1 VFAASL
7 AAAAPVAYKVCMTTD
22 FIRPDKRRPDQLR
35 RVRIR
40 KNYVRSALGSALC
53 EFGRTRVICVASV
66 EDEVPRWMKAQ
77 KVSGGWITGEYAML
91 PYAGGDRKQREST
104 RGKLDGR
111 TVEIQRLVGR
121 AMRAVIDLEKLGPRT
136 VWIDCDVLEADGGT
150 RTAAITGAF
159 VALCLALRKLQKE
172 ELITEWP
179 IKRQIAAVSVG
190 ILEGTPILDLC
201 YAEDSKA
208 AVDMNVVM
216 TDAGEFVEVQGSG
229 EEATFT
235 AAQLQQMLALAE
247 KGIRE
252 LMALQKRVIG

>member
-1 VFAASL
+1 
-7 AAAAPVAYKVCMTTD
+7 MTID
-22 FIRPDKRRPDQLR
+22 FIRPDKRRSDQLR

-40 KNYVRSALGSALC
+40 RNYVRSALGSALC
-53 EFGRTRVICVASV
+53 EFGNTRVICVASV
-66 EDEVPRWMKAQ
+66 EESVPRWMKEQ
-77 KVSGGWITGEYAML
+77 KVSGGWITGEYQML
-91 PYAGGDRKQREST
+91 PYAGGGRKQREST

-121 AMRAVIDLEKLGPRT
+121 AMRAVIDLEKLGTRT

-172 ELITEWP
+172 GLITDWP

-190 ILEGTPILDLC
+190 ILDGTPILDLC

-216 TDAGEFVEVQGSG
+216 TNAGEFVEVQGSG

-252 LMALQKRVIG
+252 LMAAQLRVIS

>member
-1 VFAASL
+1 
-7 AAAAPVAYKVCMTTD
+7 
-22 FIRPDKRRPDQLR
+22 
-35 RVRIR
+35 
-40 KNYVRSALGSALC
+40 
-53 EFGRTRVICVASV
+53 
-66 EDEVPRWMKAQ
+66 MKIQ
-77 KVSGGWITGEYAML
+77 KVPGGWITGEYAML

-136 VWIDCDVLEADGGT
+136 VWVDCDVLEADGGT

-159 VALCLALRKLQKE
+159 VALCLALKKLQKE
-172 ELITEWP
+172 GQITDWP

-216 TDAGEFVEVQGSG
+216 TDTGEFVEVQGSG
-229 EEATFT
+229 EEATFS
-235 AAQLQQMLALAE
+235 AAQLQEMLALAE
-247 KGIRE
+247 SGIRE
-252 LMALQKRVIG
+252 LMALQKRVIS